1 MSLSR
6 STTSPPEGLTT
17 IQNTAQHTRYGNTG
31 RYVLVINRTDTI
43 DCMVFYSYA
52 TTYRSTL
59 PAAGGSAQAPSA
71 APFLSVFVLVACPLC
86 PRGDTPLLWKHA
98 QHDTI
103 GPPSGETL
111 HCCTEG
117 RHSFLR
123 LVDVTLLYLL
133 LEFAH
138 VARHVIDYLPRAIL
152 QLALAHPRQRSR
164 AVRRDARPRRLQ
176 CQVTN

>member
-1 MSLSR
+1 
-6 STTSPPEGLTT
+6 
-17 IQNTAQHTRYGNTG
+17 
-31 RYVLVINRTDTI
+31 
-43 DCMVFYSYA
+43 MVFYSYA

-138 VARHVIDYLPRAIL
+138 VARLVIDSLPRAIL